1 MMQGSHGE
9 AIIQIIIALI
19 GVLGFFGLIGAFFI
33 YAIMKAKKRKRM
45 QAELAAQMGG
55 SATTAGA
62 NANQPNVSD
71 DGAQILPVKYAS
83 EKKFNAFIKL
93 FPWEASGVLRIT
105 DQQIMFQGATE
116 SGSRPINIMFDPL
129 HASTKWIGIKLIN
142 GATSWFELE
151 QAGSRH
157 YFTAE
162 TGVTVFGTQ
171 SGTDQIMQAVNA
183 RLYAARQQPQFPP
196 QM

>member
-1 MMQGSHGE
+1 MQGSQAN
-9 AIIQIIIALI
+9 AIVEIIIALI
-19 GVLGFFGLIGAFFI
+19 AFLGFFGLFGAFII
-33 YAIMKAKKRKRM
+33 YAVVKTKKRKRM
-45 QAELAAQMGG
+45 QAGLTAQMGG
-55 SATTAGA
+55 GAVTAGA
-62 NANQPNVSD
+62 NMDQANVSD

-105 DQQIMFQGATE
+105 DRQIMFQGATE
-116 SGSRPINIMFDPL
+116 SGSRPINILFDPS
-129 HASTKWIGIKLIN
+129 HARTKWIGIKLIN

-151 QAGSRH
+151 QAGSKH

-183 RLYAARQQPQFPP
+183 RLYAAQHQPQFPP
-196 QM
+196 QT